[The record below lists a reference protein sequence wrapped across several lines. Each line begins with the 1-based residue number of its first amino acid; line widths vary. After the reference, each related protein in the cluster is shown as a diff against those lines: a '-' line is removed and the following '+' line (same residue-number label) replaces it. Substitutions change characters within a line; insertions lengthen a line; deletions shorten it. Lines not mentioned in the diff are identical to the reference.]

1 MPGENDCK
9 GLAYHEAGHAV
20 VAWALGLRVIGISLG
35 TKGDGGLNT
44 LLDEAYPPS
53 LFQALVIN
61 RGAAAAEDLF
71 AAPTR
76 SLAGVRDR
84 YQAEHEI
91 LPRLKRKKSRA
102 MEEAYQRARKLLQL
116 HSDRAVRVAEY
127 LIEHGTIDAAMASV
141 LLPPKR
147 LKHD

>member
-84 YQAEHEI
+84 SRQST
-91 LPRLKRKKSRA
+91 KSSHASSGRSRGQWRRHTSVRA
-102 MEEAYQRARKLLQL
+102 NSCNFTA
-116 HSDRAVRVAEY
+116 
-127 LIEHGTIDAAMASV
+127 IEPSG
-141 LLPPKR
+141 
-147 LKHD
+147 